1 MDEKQPLRSRVKVA
15 LPIRVR
21 GLSTHS
27 KFFDEPAETCL
38 VSRGLLVTSLR
49 NLVDLETE
57 LYVINSDNNVGG
69 LFRVLW
75 VNTQAQDERHDVGLE
90 LIQADGDLW
99 TISFPA
105 EEEESAEPAAQTWL
119 ACQRCHQRLL
129 TPVPEAA
136 PEFFYEGFRISRVCD
151 HCRATTPW
159 EFAPAETPEAGPM
172 AAEAVGVARI
182 VMKKPYRESRRKGRA
197 RLETDIKVIRTHYGT
212 ILEDI
217 CKTVNVSR
225 HGAYFLTKEN
235 YAVGERVSVVLH
247 YKEGDVS
254 IPVPAYVVRVEPPK
268 DGVHNAVAIRLEAER
283 R

>member
-1 MDEKQPLRSRVKVA
+1 MDEKQQPRSRVKVA
-15 LPIRVR
+15 FPIRVR
-21 GLSTHS
+21 GLSS
-27 KFFDEPAETCL
+27 DNKFFDEPGETCL
-38 VSRGLLVTSLR
+38 VSRGLLVTRLQ

-75 VNTQAQDERHDVGLE
+75 VNTQPQEERHDVGLE
-90 LIQADGDLW
+90 LIQADDDPWG
-99 TISFPA
+99 ISFPA
-105 EEEESAEPAAQTWL
+105 EQEESAEPAAETWL

-136 PEFFYEGFRISRVCD
+136 AEFFYEGFRISRTCD

-159 EFAPAETPEAGPM
+159 EFAPAETPEAGPT
-172 AAEAVGVARI
+172 AAEAAGVGRI
-182 VMKKPYRESRRKGRA
+182 RMKKPHIESRRKGRA
-197 RLETDIKVIRTHYGT
+197 PIETDIKLIRAREGT

-225 HGAYFLTKEN
+225 HGAYFLTKEA

-268 DGVHNAVAIRLEAER
+268 DGVHNAVAIRFETER

>member
-1 MDEKQPLRSRVKVA
+1 MDEKEQPRSRVKVA
-15 LPIRVR
+15 FPIRVR
-21 GLSTHS
+21 GLSS
-27 KFFDEPAETCL
+27 DNKFFDEPGETCL
-38 VSRGLLVTSLR
+38 VSRGLLVTRLQ

-75 VNTQAQDERHDVGLE
+75 VNTQPQEERHDVGLE
-90 LIQADGDLW
+90 LIQADDDPWG
-99 TISFPA
+99 ISFPA
-105 EEEESAEPAAQTWL
+105 EQEESAEPAAETWL

-129 TPVPEAA
+129 TPVPEATA
-136 PEFFYEGFRISRVCD
+136 EFFYEGFRISRTCD

-159 EFAPAETPEAGPM
+159 EFAPAETPEAGPT
-172 AAEAVGVARI
+172 AAEAAGVGRI
-182 VMKKPYRESRRKGRA
+182 RMKKPHIESRTKGRA
-197 RLETDIKVIRTHYGT
+197 PIETDIKVIRAREGT

-225 HGAYFLTKEN
+225 HGAYFLTKEA

-268 DGVHNAVAIRLEAER
+268 DGVHNAVAIRFETER

>member
-1 MDEKQPLRSRVKVA
+1 MDEKEQPRSRVKVA
-15 LPIRVR
+15 FPIRVR
-21 GLSTHS
+21 GLSS
-27 KFFDEPAETCL
+27 DNKFFDEPGETCL
-38 VSRGLLVTSLR
+38 VSRGLLVTRLQ

-75 VNTQAQDERHDVGLE
+75 VNTQPQEERYDVGLE
-90 LIQADGDLW
+90 LIQADDDPWG
-99 TISFPA
+99 ISFPA
-105 EEEESAEPAAQTWL
+105 EQEESAEPAAETWL

-129 TPVPEAA
+129 TPVPEATA
-136 PEFFYEGFRISRVCD
+136 EFFYEGFRISRTCD

-159 EFAPAETPEAGPM
+159 EFAPAETPEAGPT
-172 AAEAVGVARI
+172 AAEAAGVGRI
-182 VMKKPYRESRRKGRA
+182 RMRKPYIESRRKGRA
-197 RLETDIKVIRTHYGT
+197 PIETDIKVIRAREGT

-225 HGAYFLTKEN
+225 HGAYFLTKET

-268 DGVHNAVAIRLEAER
+268 DGVHNAVAIRLETER

>member
-1 MDEKQPLRSRVKVA
+1 MDEKQQPRSRVKVA
-15 LPIRVR
+15 FPIRVR
-21 GLSTHS
+21 GLSS
-27 KFFDEPAETCL
+27 DNKFFDEPGETCL
-38 VSRGLLVTSLR
+38 VSRGLLVTRLQ

-75 VNTQAQDERHDVGLE
+75 VNTQPQEERHDVGLE
-90 LIQADGDLW
+90 LIQADDDPWG
-99 TISFPA
+99 ISFPA
-105 EEEESAEPAAQTWL
+105 EQEESAEPAAETWL

-129 TPVPEAA
+129 TPVPEATA
-136 PEFFYEGFRISRVCD
+136 EFFYEGFRISRTCD

-159 EFAPAETPEAGPM
+159 EFAPAETPEAGPT
-172 AAEAVGVARI
+172 AAEAAGVGRI
-182 VMKKPYRESRRKGRA
+182 RMKKPHIESRTKGRA
-197 RLETDIKVIRTHYGT
+197 PIETDIKVIRAREGT

-225 HGAYFLTKEN
+225 HGAYFLTKEA

-268 DGVHNAVAIRLEAER
+268 DGVHNAVAIRFETER